1 MSLKR
6 LGVIGCGGIADV
18 VLTTLV
24 KELAAPLDQVSLLV
38 PAQFAGQARALLDR
52 LGDKLAPS
60 RAVHTDVAGLLAD
73 KPEAVAECASHVAV
87 RDYGPAIL
95 EAGRDLIVISIGSLS
110 DEGLYTRLTQ
120 AAKKGGA
127 RLVLPAGAVGGI
139 DALSAARLSGLESVV
154 YTGRKPPKAWKG
166 TPAEKLLALDTLKEP
181 AVFFEGSARKAASD
195 YPFNANV
202 AATLAIAGIGLD
214 NTQVRLVA
222 DPGIERNVHEFA
234 VRSACGDFTVKLEG
248 RPSPANPKTS
258 LLAGYSVARELINRA
273 GPVVI

>member
-1 MSLKR
+1 M
-6 LGVIGCGGIADV
+6 
-18 VLTTLV
+18 
-24 KELAAPLDQVSLLV
+24 
-38 PAQFAGQARALLDR
+38 PAQLVGQARALLDR
-52 LGDKLAPS
+52 LGDKLAVS
-60 RAVHTDVAGLLAD
+60 RSSHTDVASLLAD
-73 KPEAVAECASHVAV
+73 KPDAVAECASHVAV
-87 RDYGPAIL
+87 HDYGPAIL

-110 DEGLYTRLTQ
+110 DEALYTRLAQ
-120 AAKKGGA
+120 AATTGGA
-127 RLVLPAGAVGGI
+127 RLVLPAGALGGI

-166 TPAEKLLALDTLKEP
+166 TPAEKLLALDTIKEP
-181 AVFFEGSARKAASD
+181 VVFFEGSARMAATV

-234 VRSACGDFTVKLEG
+234 VRSACGDFAVKLEG

-273 GPVVI
+273 GGSVVI

>member
-1 MSLKR
+1 MTLER

-18 VLTTLV
+18 VLTTLAR
-24 KELAAPLDQVSLLV
+24 EIAAPLAQVSLLV
-38 PAQFAGQARALLDR
+38 PATFADQARALLDR
-52 LGDKLAPS
+52 IGDKLAAS
-60 RAVHTDVAGLLAD
+60 RSVHTDVAGLLAD
-73 KPEAVAECASHVAV
+73 KPDAVAECASHVAV
-87 RDYGPAIL
+87 CDYGPAIL
-95 EAGRDLIVISIGSLS
+95 EAGCDLIVISIGSLS
-110 DEGLYTRLTQ
+110 DEALYTRLTQ
-120 AAKKGGA
+120 AAKNGSA
-127 RLVLPAGAVGGI
+127 RLVLPAGAIGGI

-166 TPAEKLLALDTLKEP
+166 TPAESLLDLDTIKEP
-181 AVFFEGSARKAASD
+181 EVFFEGNARKAASD

-214 NTQVRLVA
+214 STQVRLVA

-273 GPVVI
+273 GSVVI

>member
-24 KELAAPLDQVSLLV
+24 NELAAPLDQVSLLV
-38 PAQFAGQARALLDR
+38 PAQFADQARALLDR

-73 KPEAVAECASHVAV
+73 RPEAVAECASHVAV

-139 DALSAARLSGLESVV
+139 DALAAARLSGLESVV

-214 NTQVRLVA
+214 KTQVRLVA